1 MRTDRNKAT
10 RGRPASRAATARPA
24 GTALP
29 RILWALIAATVLL
42 GLQTLPLA
50 GQVAQDE
57 AAEATDTL
65 VAEDTVVVDTVIAE
79 RTRPYPQQSRGD
91 VVSVLGGSRTI
102 EAGEVVGDAVVIGGS
117 LHVRGTV
124 TGDAVVL
131 GGSLTTYE
139 GSDIRGDV
147 VVLGGRVIDRGGTV
161 GGETTTRRTVA
172 PTARTRTEARGPS
185 AFTRV
190 GRGIAGIF
198 STLALGLVLAG
209 AGALLVFYG
218 RRPLENVSDTIRQS
232 AIRSGVTGLAV
243 GFLVLPGFVFLVL
256 ALTISIIGIPLLLV
270 AVPLYPIAV
279 IVATGFGLL
288 AAAHAI
294 GERTV
299 EGRQDFT
306 LRYRNSYAYLF
317 FGLAILLLPLI
328 AAHMLGMTGFLGW
341 VAGLVRFVAY
351 VAIWLAAVIGIGA
364 VVLSRAG
371 TRRPVGVGP
380 VGDPLADEPLFDE
393 DEALR

>member
-1 MRTDRNKAT
+1 MRTDRKEAIS
-10 RGRPASRAATARPA
+10 RLSRPRAAEARDA
-24 GTALP
+24 GGALP
-29 RILWALIAATVLL
+29 RLLWALIAATALL
-42 GLQTLPLA
+42 GLQAIPLA
-50 GQVAQDE
+50 GQATQQEE
-57 AAEATDTL
+57 AVEADTL
-65 VAEDTVVVDTVIAE
+65 IAEDTVVVDTVIAE
-79 RTRPYPQQSRGD
+79 EAAPTRHRGD

-172 PTARTRTEARGPS
+172 PTTRTRTEARGPS

-256 ALTISIIGIPLLLV
+256 ALTISIIGIPLLLL

-317 FGLAILLLPLI
+317 IGLAILLLPLI

-371 TRRPVGVGP
+371 TRRPAGVPP

>member
-1 MRTDRNKAT
+1 MRTDRKEAI
-10 RGRPASRAATARPA
+10 RGLPASQGVEARPFS
-24 GTALP
+24 GALL
-29 RILWALIAATVLL
+29 RVLWPLIVATVLL
-42 GLQTLPLA
+42 GLQTIPLA
-50 GQVAQDE
+50 GQATEQQE
-57 AAEATDTL
+57 ALEADTL
-65 VAEDTVVVDTVIAE
+65 VVEDTMVVDTVITE
-79 RTRPYPQQSRGD
+79 RTRPYPQRSRGD

-102 EAGEVVGDAVVIGGS
+102 EADEVVGDAVVIGGS
-117 LHVRGTV
+117 LHVRGAV

-172 PTARTRTEARGPS
+172 PTARTRAESRTRSP
-185 AFTRV
+185 FTQI

-209 AGALLVFYG
+209 IGALLVFYG
-218 RRPLENVSDTIRQS
+218 RRPLETVSDAIRQS
-232 AIRSGVTGLAV
+232 TIRCGVTGLAV

-256 ALTISIIGIPLLLV
+256 ALTISIIGIPLLLL
-270 AVPLYPIAV
+270 AVPLYPVVVVA
-279 IVATGFGLL
+279 ATGFGLL

-317 FGLAILLLPLI
+317 IGLAILLLPVI

-341 VAGLVRFVAY
+341 VAGLVKFLAY
-351 VAIWLAAVIGIGA
+351 VALWLAAVIGIGA

-371 TRRPVGVGP
+371 TRPPVGIAP
-380 VGDPLADEPLFDE
+380 IGDPLGDEPLFEE
-393 DEALR
+393 DEVLR

>member
-1 MRTDRNKAT
+1 MRTDRKEAIN
-10 RGRPASRAATARPA
+10 RLSRPRAAEARHA
-24 GTALP
+24 STALP
-29 RILWALIAATVLL
+29 RLLWALVAATALL
-42 GLQTLPLA
+42 GLQAIPLA
-50 GQVAQDE
+50 GQATQQE
-57 AAEATDTL
+57 AAAD
-65 VAEDTVVVDTVIAE
+65 ADTVAADDTMVVDTVIAE
-79 RTRPYPQQSRGD
+79 EATPTRHRGD

-317 FGLAILLLPLI
+317 IGLAILLLPLI

-371 TRRPVGVGP
+371 TRRPAGVPP

>member
-1 MRTDRNKAT
+1 M
-10 RGRPASRAATARPA
+10 
-24 GTALP
+24 
-29 RILWALIAATVLL
+29 
-42 GLQTLPLA
+42 
-50 GQVAQDE
+50 
-57 AAEATDTL
+57 
-65 VAEDTVVVDTVIAE
+65 VVDTVIAE
-79 RTRPYPQQSRGD
+79 EASPTRHRGD